1 MRVGGWGVRVCVRVC
16 ASLGMKGEEAVAS
29 VTTSQSSAS
38 HNLRFR
44 LFIRQTFIVFGFA
57 LI

>member
-1 MRVGGWGVRVCVRVC
+1 MWGVGLCVCVRVC

-29 VTTSQSSAS
+29 VTTSPSSAS